1 MGDSNMVLWVL
12 ALLPVL
18 VLAVFVYVMD
28 RYEKEPL
35 WMLLKAFF
43 CGIFAVVAVVPLEQ
57 LLSAF
62 APGGAV
68 LHGLYDGFVVAG
80 FSEELC
86 KLLVL
91 MLFIWRSR
99 HFNEYF
105 DGIVYA
111 VYVGLGFA
119 CLENVGY
126 VFQSGLFQ
134 ESLVTGVTRAL
145 LSVPAHF
152 LFAVAMGYYLS
163 KAKFDAANR
172 ASSLL
177 KALFYPLLLHGTF
190 DALLM
195 VSDSLQGTW
204 LYPVAVVLFVLFIRF
219 DIRMWK
225 KGVYKI
231 RLMQERSHMQ
241 ETDRINGW

>member
-35 WMLLKAFF
+35 RMLLKAFF
-43 CGIFAVVAVVPLEQ
+43 CGVFAVVVVIPLEYFF
-57 LLSAF
+57 SAF
-62 APGGAV
+62 APSGAV
-68 LHGLYDGFVVAG
+68 LHGIYEGFVVAG

-86 KLLVL
+86 KLLVF

-163 KAKFDAANR
+163 KAKFDVANR
-172 ASSLL
+172 ASSFL

-195 VSDSLQGTW
+195 VSDNLKSTV
-204 LYPVAVVLFVLFIRF
+204 LYPVTVILFIFFIRF
-219 DIRMWK
+219 DIKMWK
-225 KGVYKI
+225 KGMVKI
-231 RLMQERSHMQ
+231 REMQERSRMQ
-241 ETDRINGW
+241 ETDRTNGW

>member
-1 MGDSNMVLWVL
+1 MDSHKIILWTV

-18 VLAVFVYVMD
+18 VLALFVYYKD
-28 RYEKEPL
+28 KFGKEPV
-35 WMLLKAFF
+35 WMLVKAFF
-43 CGIFAVVAVVPLEQ
+43 GGFLAVFLAIPLESF
-57 LLSAF
+57 LSGF
-62 APGGAV
+62 TPGASPIQGV
-68 LHGLYDGFVVAG
+68 YTGFVVAG
-80 FSEELC
+80 FSEELV

-91 MLFIWRSR
+91 MLFVWRSR
-99 HFNEYF
+99 HFDEYF

-126 VFQSGLFQ
+126 VFQSGMFQ

-163 KAKFDAANR
+163 KAKFDVANR

-195 VSDSLQGTW
+195 VSDNLKSTV
-204 LYPVAVVLFVLFIRF
+204 LYPVTVILFILFIRF

-225 KGVYKI
+225 KGMVKI
-231 RLMQERSHMQ
+231 REMQERSRMQ
-241 ETDRINGW
+241 ETDRI

>member
-1 MGDSNMVLWVL
+1 
-12 ALLPVL
+12 
-18 VLAVFVYVMD
+18 
-28 RYEKEPL
+28 
-35 WMLLKAFF
+35 
-43 CGIFAVVAVVPLEQ
+43 
-57 LLSAF
+57 
-62 APGGAV
+62 
-68 LHGLYDGFVVAG
+68 VAG

-86 KLLVL
+86 KLLVF

-126 VFQSGLFQ
+126 VFQSGMFQ

-172 ASSLL
+172 FSSLL

-195 VSDSLQGTW
+195 VSDNLRSTV
-204 LYPVAVVLFVLFIRF
+204 LYPVTVVLFLVFIRF
-219 DIRMWK
+219 DIKMWK
-225 KGVYKI
+225 KGMVKI
-231 RLMQERSHMQ
+231 REMQERSRMQ
-241 ETDRINGW
+241 

>member
-1 MGDSNMVLWVL
+1 MDIQKIILWTV

-18 VLAVFVYVMD
+18 VLALFVYYKD
-28 RYEKEPL
+28 KFGKEPV
-35 WMLLKAFF
+35 WMLVKAFF
-43 CGIFAVVAVVPLEQ
+43 GGFLAVFLAIPLESF
-57 LLSAF
+57 LSGF
-62 APGGAV
+62 TPGASPIQGV
-68 LHGLYDGFVVAG
+68 YTGFVVAG
-80 FSEELC
+80 FSEELV

-91 MLFIWRSR
+91 MLFVWRSR
-99 HFNEYF
+99 HFDEYF

-119 CLENVGY
+119 CLENIGY
-126 VFQSGLFQ
+126 VFNTSSFNT
-134 ESLVTGVTRAL
+134 SLTTAVMRAL
-145 LSVPAHF
+145 LSVPGHF
-152 LFAVAMGYYLS
+152 LFAVTMGYYLAR
-163 KAKFDAANR
+163 AKFDKSR
-172 ASSLL
+172 RVGHLL
-177 KALFYPLLLHGTF
+177 KALAYPLLLHGTF

>member
-1 MGDSNMVLWVL
+1 MVLWVL

-35 WMLLKAFF
+35 RMLLKAFF
-43 CGIFAVVAVVPLEQ
+43 CGVLAVVAVVPLEQ
-57 LLSAF
+57 LLSPF

-86 KLLVL
+86 KLLVF

-126 VFQSGLFQ
+126 VFQSGMFQ

-172 ASSLL
+172 FSSLL

-195 VSDSLQGTW
+195 VSDNLRSTV
-204 LYPVAVVLFVLFIRF
+204 LYPVTVVLFLVFIRF
-219 DIRMWK
+219 DIKMWK
-225 KGVYKI
+225 KGMVKI
-231 RLMQERSHMQ
+231 REMQERSRMQ

>member
-1 MGDSNMVLWVL
+1 MVLWVL

-35 WMLLKAFF
+35 RMLLKAFF
-43 CGIFAVVAVVPLEQ
+43 CGVFAVVVVIPLESFF
-57 LLSAF
+57 SAF
-62 APGGAV
+62 APSGAV
-68 LHGLYDGFVVAG
+68 LHGIYEGFVVAG

-86 KLLVL
+86 KLLVF

-195 VSDSLQGTW
+195 VSDNLKSTV
-204 LYPVAVVLFVLFIRF
+204 LYPVTVILFILFIRF
-219 DIRMWK
+219 DIKMWK
-225 KGVYKI
+225 KGMVKI
-231 RLMQERSHMQ
+231 REMQERSRMQ
-241 ETDRINGW
+241 ETDRI

>member
-1 MGDSNMVLWVL
+1 MNNPDLVLWIL

-35 WMLLKAFF
+35 RMLLKAFF
-43 CGIFAVVAVVPLEQ
+43 CGVLAVVAVVPLEQ
-57 LLSAF
+57 LLSPF
-62 APGGAV
+62 APDGAV

-86 KLLVL
+86 KLLVF

-126 VFQSGLFQ
+126 VFQSGMFQ

-172 ASSLL
+172 FSSLL

-195 VSDSLQGTW
+195 VSDNLRSTV
-204 LYPVAVVLFVLFIRF
+204 LYPVTVVLFLVFIRF

-225 KGVYKI
+225 KGMVKI
-231 RLMQERSHMQ
+231 REMQERSRMQ
-241 ETDRINGW
+241 

>member
-35 WMLLKAFF
+35 RMLLKAFF
-43 CGIFAVVAVVPLEQ
+43 CGVFAVVVVIPLEYFF
-57 LLSAF
+57 SAF
-62 APGGAV
+62 APSGAV
-68 LHGLYDGFVVAG
+68 LHGIYEGFVVAG

-86 KLLVL
+86 KLLVF

-163 KAKFDAANR
+163 KAKFDVANR

-195 VSDSLQGTW
+195 VSDNLKSTV
-204 LYPVAVVLFVLFIRF
+204 LYPVTVILFIFFIRF
-219 DIRMWK
+219 DIKMWK
-225 KGVYKI
+225 KGMVKI
-231 RLMQERSHMQ
+231 REMQERSRMQ
-241 ETDRINGW
+241 ETDRI

>member
-35 WMLLKAFF
+35 RMLLKAFF
-43 CGIFAVVAVVPLEQ
+43 CGVFAVVVVIPLEYFF
-57 LLSAF
+57 SAF
-62 APGGAV
+62 APSGAV
-68 LHGLYDGFVVAG
+68 LHGIYEGFVVAG

-86 KLLVL
+86 KLLVF

-195 VSDSLQGTW
+195 VSDNLKSTV
-204 LYPVAVVLFVLFIRF
+204 LYPVTVILFILFIRF
-219 DIRMWK
+219 DIKMWK
-225 KGVYKI
+225 KGMVKI
-231 RLMQERSHMQ
+231 REMQERSRMQ
-241 ETDRINGW
+241 ETDRI

>member
-1 MGDSNMVLWVL
+1 MDSHKIILWTV

-18 VLAVFVYVMD
+18 VLALFVYYKD
-28 RYEKEPL
+28 KFGKEPV
-35 WMLLKAFF
+35 WMLVKAFF
-43 CGIFAVVAVVPLEQ
+43 GGFLAVFLAIPLESF
-57 LLSAF
+57 LSGF
-62 APGGAV
+62 TPGASPIQGV
-68 LHGLYDGFVVAG
+68 YTGFVVAG
-80 FSEELC
+80 FSEELV

-91 MLFIWRSR
+91 MLFVWRSR
-99 HFNEYF
+99 HFDEYF

-152 LFAVAMGYYLS
+152 LFAVAMGYYIS

-195 VSDSLQGTW
+195 VSDNLKSTV
-204 LYPVAVVLFVLFIRF
+204 LYPVTVILFILFIRF
-219 DIRMWK
+219 DIKMWK
-225 KGVYKI
+225 KGMVKI
-231 RLMQERSHMQ
+231 REMQERSRMQ
-241 ETDRINGW
+241 ETDRI

>member
-1 MGDSNMVLWVL
+1 MSNPDLVLWIL

-35 WMLLKAFF
+35 RMLLKAFF
-43 CGIFAVVAVVPLEQ
+43 CGVFAVVVVIPLEYFF
-57 LLSAF
+57 SAF
-62 APGGAV
+62 APSGAV
-68 LHGLYDGFVVAG
+68 LHGIYEGFVVAG

-86 KLLVL
+86 KLLVF

-126 VFQSGLFQ
+126 MFQSGLFQ

-163 KAKFDAANR
+163 KAKFEAANR
-172 ASSLL
+172 FSSLL

-195 VSDSLQGTW
+195 VSDNLRSTV
-204 LYPVAVVLFVLFIRF
+204 LYPVTVVLFLVFIRF
-219 DIRMWK
+219 DIKMWK
-225 KGVYKI
+225 KGMVKI
-231 RLMQERSHMQ
+231 REMQERSRMQ
-241 ETDRINGW
+241 

>member
-1 MGDSNMVLWVL
+1 MDSHKIILWTV

-18 VLAVFVYVMD
+18 VLALFVYYKD
-28 RYEKEPL
+28 KFGKEPV
-35 WMLLKAFF
+35 WMLVKAFF
-43 CGIFAVVAVVPLEQ
+43 GGFLAVFLAIPLESF
-57 LLSAF
+57 LSGF
-62 APGGAV
+62 TPGASPIQGV
-68 LHGLYDGFVVAG
+68 YTGFVVAG
-80 FSEELC
+80 FSEELV

-91 MLFIWRSR
+91 MLFVWRSR
-99 HFNEYF
+99 HFDEYF

-163 KAKFDAANR
+163 KAKFDVANR
-172 ASSLL
+172 ASSFL

-195 VSDSLQGTW
+195 VSDNLKSTV
-204 LYPVAVVLFVLFIRF
+204 LYPVTVILFIFFIRF
-219 DIRMWK
+219 DIKMWK
-225 KGVYKI
+225 KGMVKI
-231 RLMQERSHMQ
+231 REMQERSRMQ